1 LEYYIKRRKKLKE
14 RGCKVMNKDIYIENR
29 KRFMNSIEDNS
40 IAVLFAGKSRP
51 KTGDEVYQFTPGRN
65 FYYLTGIQEEGH
77 IVVLSKLNNLV
88 SEKLFLIDL
97 DLDKEMWSG
106 KTLRD
111 TEGQEISGIKDTVY
125 MKEFNDYFNRIVKGS
140 EELNLYLDLDREAFE
155 DDASVSNSFAKEI
168 ISKYPHINIRNL
180 ISKIAPLRMVKSDEE
195 IKEMRKAIEITIE
208 GVKALMKNVKAG
220 MKEYEIEAYFDFE
233 CKTRGVKDYA
243 FRTIAAAGK
252 NATILHYVDNNSELK
267 DGDLILFDLGAQWN
281 LYNGD
286 ITRAFPINGK
296 FTERQKEVYEAVLRV
311 NKAVINKIKPGV
323 DSKELD
329 EWARDLIAE
338 ECIKLGIIKEKEEV
352 KKYYW
357 HRIGHSLG
365 LDTHDLGIL
374 GREFTFKE
382 GMVFTVEPG
391 IYIGEEGIGIRIEDD
406 ILVTKDGCEV
416 LTKDMIKEVKDI
428 EEFMK

>member
-1 LEYYIKRRKKLKE
+1 
-14 RGCKVMNKDIYIENR
+14 MNKNVYIENR
-29 KRFMNSIEDNS
+29 KRFMDTIEDNS
-40 IAVLFAGKSRP
+40 VIVLFAGKSRP
-51 KTGDEVYQFTPGRN
+51 KTGDEVYQFTPDRN

-77 IVVLSKLNNLV
+77 IVVLSKLNNSV
-88 SEKLFLIDL
+88 SEKLFLTDL

-140 EELNLYLDLDREAFE
+140 EDINLYLDLDREAFE
-155 DDASVSNSFAKEI
+155 DYASVSNSFAKEI
-168 ISKYPHINIRNL
+168 ISKYPHINIKNL

-220 MKEYEIEAYFDFE
+220 MKEYEIESYFDFE

-252 NATILHYVDNNSELK
+252 NATILHYVENNSELK

-329 EWARDLIAE
+329 EWARGLIAE

-416 LTKDMIKEVKDI
+416 LTKDMIKEIKDI

>member
-1 LEYYIKRRKKLKE
+1 
-14 RGCKVMNKDIYIENR
+14 
-29 KRFMNSIEDNS
+29 
-40 IAVLFAGKSRP
+40 
-51 KTGDEVYQFTPGRN
+51 
-65 FYYLTGIQEEGH
+65 
-77 IVVLSKLNNLV
+77 
-88 SEKLFLIDL
+88 LIDL

>member
-1 LEYYIKRRKKLKE
+1 
-14 RGCKVMNKDIYIENR
+14 MNKDTYIENR
-29 KRFMNSIEDNS
+29 SKLMNSVEDNS
-40 IAVLFAGKSRP
+40 VMILFAGRLAK
-51 KTGDEVYQFTPGRN
+51 KTGDEFYQFTPDKN
-65 FYYLTGIQEEGH
+65 FYYLTGIQEDGH
-77 IVVLSKLNNLV
+77 LVVLSKYNNIV
-88 SEKLFLIDL
+88 SEKLFLTDL

-111 TEGQEISGIKDTVY
+111 FEGKEISGINDVSY
-125 MKEFNDYFNRIVKGS
+125 MKEFTSYLNALIKGK
-140 EELNLYLDLDREAFE
+140 EKVNLYLDLDREEFE
-155 DDASVSNSFAKEI
+155 ESDSVSNRFAKEI
-168 ISKYPHINIRNL
+168 ISKYPHVNIKNFTS
-180 ISKIAPLRMVKSDEE
+180 IIAPLRMVKSENE

-208 GVKALMKNVKAG
+208 GVKSLMRNVKAG

-281 LYNGD
+281 LYNAD

-296 FTERQKEVYEAVLRV
+296 FTQRQKEVYEAVLRV
-311 NKAVINKIKPGV
+311 NKAVIERIKPGV
-323 DSKELD
+323 DSRELNV
-329 EWARDLIAE
+329 WAKDLIAQ
-338 ECIKLGIIKEKEEV
+338 ECIGLGLIKEKSEV
-352 KKYYW
+352 NRYYW
-357 HRIGHSLG
+357 HKIGHSLG

-374 GREFTFKE
+374 GREFIFAE

-391 IYIGEEGIGIRIEDD
+391 IYIAEENIGIRIEDD

-416 LTKDMIKEVKDI
+416 LTKNMIKEIDEI
-428 EEFMK
+428 EELMK

>member
-1 LEYYIKRRKKLKE
+1 
-14 RGCKVMNKDIYIENR
+14 MNKETYIENR
-29 KRFMNSIEDNS
+29 KKFMNTIENNS
-40 IAVLFAGKSRP
+40 IAVLFAGNSCK
-51 KTGDEVYQFTPGRN
+51 KTGDEVYQFTPNRN
-65 FYYLTGIQEEGH
+65 FYYLTGVQEEGH
-77 IVVLSKLNNLV
+77 IVVLSKINNIV
-88 SEKLFLIDL
+88 NEKLFLLDL

-106 KTLRD
+106 KTLRNN
-111 TEGQEISGIKDTVY
+111 EGQELSGIKDVVY
-125 MKEFNDYFNRIVKGS
+125 MKEFKSYFNALVKGC
-140 EELNLYLDLDREAFE
+140 ENITLYLDLDKEDFE
-155 DDASVSNSFAKEI
+155 KEDSVANSFAKETT
-168 ISKYPHINIRNL
+168 SKYPYVNIKNL

-208 GVKALMKNVKAG
+208 GVKSLMKNVKAE

-233 CKTRGVKDYA
+233 CKTRGAKDYA

-286 ITRAFPINGK
+286 ITRTIPVNGK
-296 FTERQKEVYEAVLRV
+296 YTERQKEVYEAVLRV
-311 NKAVINKIKPGV
+311 NKAVINKIKPGI

-338 ECIKLGIIKEKEEV
+338 ECIKLGIIKEKSEV
-352 KKYYW
+352 RKYYW

-391 IYIGEEGIGIRIEDD
+391 IYIGEESIGIRIEDD

-416 LTKDMIKEVKDI
+416 LTKDMIKEVNEI
-428 EEFMK
+428 EEFMNK